1 MSVKF
6 YNSQA
11 ELDNSFEY
19 LMELKGSIED
29 QKQEIIEKEYYIEC
43 LGIQLREEKEDL
55 QNLKVELD
63 RLIELE
69 KEAIE

>member
-1 MSVKF
+1 MSVKY

-29 QKQEIIEKEYYIEC
+29 QKQEIIEKEYNIEC
-43 LGIQLREEKEDL
+43 LAIQLKEEKEDL

>member
-1 MSVKF
+1 MSVKH

-19 LMELKGSIED
+19 LVELKESIED
-29 QKQEIIEKEYYIEC
+29 QKQEIVEQEYNIENLAARLKD
-43 LGIQLREEKEDL
+43 EKEDL

>member
-1 MSVKF
+1 MSVKY

-19 LMELKGSIED
+19 LIELKGSIED
-29 QKQEIIEKEYYIEC
+29 QKQEIIEKEYNIEN
-43 LGIQLREEKEDL
+43 LAARLKDEKEDL

>member
-1 MSVKF
+1 MSCDTVK
-6 YNSQA
+6 
-11 ELDNSFEY
+11 
-19 LMELKGSIED
+19 
-29 QKQEIIEKEYYIEC
+29 
-43 LGIQLREEKEDL
+43 EEKEDL